1 MITFDNV
8 SFAYHSLQGE
18 TRAVSRL
25 CFRVEPKSFV
35 SMVGP
40 SGCGKST
47 ILSLTAGVLSPQE
60 GEIRYDSDKK
70 PIIGY
75 MLQKDHLF
83 YWRTIWQNCLL
94 GPELQKTLDDNTKT
108 RLTELLKEYGLWEFK
123 DKKPQELSGGM
134 RQRAA
139 LIRTLIMNPELL
151 LLDEPFSA
159 LDFQTRLRVS
169 DEITHI
175 IREQEKTAILI
186 THDLQE
192 AISLGDR
199 VLVLSSRPAH
209 LIRDVTVHLTKSGDD
224 LLSARNAPEFNGY
237 FNMLWEDLKEETD
250 NEKNS
255 QVAGQDV

>member
-1 MITFDNV
+1 MIIFDNV
-8 SFAYHSLQGE
+8 SFSYHSLRGE
-18 TRAVSRL
+18 IKAVSHL
-25 CFRVEPKSFV
+25 SFSVEPESFV
-35 SMVGP
+35 SIVGP

-47 ILSLTAGVLSPQE
+47 ILSLIAGILSPEE
-60 GEIRYDSDKK
+60 GEIRYASAQK

-94 GPELQKTLDDNTKT
+94 GPEIQKTLDDSTKS
-108 RLTELLKEYGLWEFK
+108 RLTELLKEYGLWEFR

-139 LIRTLIMNPELL
+139 LIRTLILNPELL

-169 DEITHI
+169 DDIAHI
-175 IREQEKTAILI
+175 IREQNKTAILI

-192 AISLGDR
+192 AVSLGDR
-199 VLVLSSRPAH
+199 VLVLSARPAR
-209 LIRDVTVHLTKSGDD
+209 LIRDIPIHLTREGND
-224 LLSARNAPEFNGY
+224 LLSARNAPEFNQY
-237 FNMLWEDLKEETD
+237 FNLIWEDLREE
-250 NEKNS
+250 
-255 QVAGQDV
+255 AGADETP

>member
-8 SFAYHSLQGE
+8 SFTYHSLQGE
-18 TRAVSRL
+18 THAVSHL
-25 CFRVEPKSFV
+25 SFRVEPHSFV
-35 SMVGP
+35 AIAGP

-47 ILSLTAGVLSPQE
+47 ILSLIAGILSPEE
-60 GEIRYDSDKK
+60 GTILYDTGQK
-70 PIIGY
+70 PVIGY

-94 GPELQKTLDDNTKT
+94 GPEILKTVDEKTKS
-108 RLTELLKEYGLWEFK
+108 RLEELLRAYGLWEFR

-169 DEITHI
+169 DDIAHI
-175 IREQEKTAILI
+175 IREQKKTAILI

-199 VLVLSSRPAH
+199 VLVLSARPAR
-209 LIRDVTVHLTKSGDD
+209 LIRDVPIYLTKEGDD
-224 LLSARNAPEFNGY
+224 LLSARNAPEFNHY
-237 FNMLWEDLKEETD
+237 FSMIWEDLRGEGGPDE
-250 NEKNS
+250 
-255 QVAGQDV
+255 AF

>member
-8 SFAYHSLQGE
+8 SFTYHSLEGE
-18 TRAVSRL
+18 TRAVSHL
-25 CFRVEPKSFV
+25 SFQVESQNFV
-35 SMVGP
+35 AMVGP

-47 ILSLTAGVLSPQE
+47 ILSLIAGILNPEE
-60 GEIRYDSDKK
+60 GEIRYASDKK

-94 GPELQKTLDDNTKT
+94 GPEIQKTLDEDTKN
-108 RLTELLKEYGLWEFK
+108 RLSELLKEYGLWEFR
-123 DKKPQELSGGM
+123 DKRPQELSGGM
-134 RQRAA
+134 RQRVA

-159 LDFQTRLRVS
+159 LDFQTRLHVS
-169 DEITHI
+169 DDIAHI
-175 IREQEKTAILI
+175 IREQQKTAILI

-199 VLVLSSRPAH
+199 VLVLSARPAS
-209 LIRDVTVHLTKSGDD
+209 LIRDVPIRLTRKGDD

-237 FNMLWEDLKEETD
+237 FNIIWDDLKGEANADETP
-250 NEKNS
+250 
-255 QVAGQDV
+255 

>member
-18 TRAVSRL
+18 TRAVSHL
-25 CFRVEPKSFV
+25 SFRVEPESFV
-35 SMVGP
+35 AIAGP

-47 ILSLTAGVLSPQE
+47 ILSLIAGILSPEE
-60 GEIRYDSDKK
+60 GEIRYTSDQK
-70 PIIGY
+70 PVIGY

-94 GPELQKTLDDNTKT
+94 GPEIQRTLDETT
-108 RLTELLKEYGLWEFK
+108 RSRLAELLKEYGLWEFR

-169 DEITHI
+169 DDIARI
-175 IREQEKTAILI
+175 IREQKKTAILI

-192 AISLGDR
+192 AVSLGDR
-199 VLVLSSRPAH
+199 VLVLSARPAR
-209 LIRDVTVHLTKSGDD
+209 LIRDVPIRLTREGDD

-237 FNMLWEDLKEETD
+237 FNMIWEDLRGEADADETP
-250 NEKNS
+250 
-255 QVAGQDV
+255 